1 MRSGWFVKT
10 QSVIFAFIVH
20 VAVLLLLLISFS
32 YTPELRTVKTVDIV
46 NAVAVDKARVDEEL
60 KRLKQE
66 DEKKNQAE
74 KQHVVEQEKKLED
87 VKKKTDD
94 AERKLHDIQKKN
106 EDAQQKQEE
115 VQKKSAE
122 LEQQRKLE
130 EEKKANT
137 EAEKKRLDEEKK
149 KKEAELRKKEE
160 EKKQQE
166 AKQALQ
172 EQLEAEQAGE
182 QRQQDAS
189 LIEKIK
195 SDIYN
200 KIRSNF
206 NLTGLPKNLTCTLH
220 VKLLPGGEVIDVAVI
235 KSSGNEIFDSR
246 AIIAVKKATPL
257 PVPED
262 VETFERLDLRDNTF
276 PFTP

>member
-1 MRSGWFVKT
+1 MRPGWFVNT
-10 QSVIFAFIVH
+10 QSVIFTFIVH

-46 NAVAVDKARVDEEL
+46 NAVAVDKAWVDEEL

-137 EAEKKRLDEEKK
+137 EAEKKRFDEEKK
-149 KKEAELRKKEE
+149 KKEVELKKKEE

-172 EQLEAEQAGE
+172 EQLEAEQAEE
-182 QRQQDAS
+182 QRQRDVS
-189 LIEKIK
+189 LLQKIIAEIAGK
-195 SDIYN
+195 VTG
-200 KIRSNF
+200 NF
-206 NLTGLPKNLTCTLH
+206 NKTGLQESLSCKLR
-220 VKLLPGGEVIDVAVI
+220 VKLLPGGEVVDASVAE
-235 KSSGNEIFDSR
+235 SSGNDIFDRR
-246 AIIAVKKATPL
+246 ALLAVQKASPL

-262 VETFERLDLRDNTF
+262 VETFERLNIRDITF
-276 PFTP
+276 IFKP